1 MKKDKQ
7 KTQVK
12 ADRKKAE
19 KVIKATLIAELTTV
33 ASKFAEPSKKL
44 KKLIEKTASTFA
56 KEINKNIKP
65 TEKAATDNNVETA
78 SVATPVKVSKPR
90 TTKKTEKETAE

>member
-7 KTQVK
+7 KAQIK

-19 KVIKATLIAELTTV
+19 KVIKATLITELTTV

-44 KKLIEKTASTFA
+44 KKLIEKTASAFA

-65 TEKAATDNNVETA
+65 TEKAKPDQTVETA
-78 SVATPVKVSKPR
+78 PVATPAKVSKAR
-90 TTKKTEKETAE
+90 ATKKTEKETAE

>member
-7 KTQVK
+7 KAQVK

-19 KVIKATLIAELTTV
+19 KVIKATLITELTTL

-44 KKLIEKTASTFA
+44 KKLIEKSASAFA

-65 TEKAATDNNVETA
+65 AEKVATEKPVETTET
-78 SVATPVKVSKPR
+78 ATPAKVSKPR
-90 TTKKTEKETAE
+90 AAKKTEKETAK

>member
-7 KTQVK
+7 KAQIK

-19 KVIKATLIAELTTV
+19 KVLKATLITELTAL

-44 KKLIEKTASTFA
+44 KKLIEKTATAFA

-65 TEKAATDNNVETA
+65 TEKAKPDQTVETVP
-78 SVATPVKVSKPR
+78 VAAPAKVSRPR
-90 TTKKTEKETAE
+90 ATKKTEKETTE

>member
-7 KTQVK
+7 KAQIK
-12 ADRKKAE
+12 AERKKAE
-19 KVIKATLIAELTTV
+19 KIIKATLIAELTTV

-44 KKLIEKTASTFA
+44 KKLIEKTASAFA

-65 TEKAATDNNVETA
+65 VEKVAPEKQAETTAAA
-78 SVATPVKVSKPR
+78 APAKVSKPR
-90 TTKKTEKETAE
+90 TTQKTEKEATK

>member
-7 KTQVK
+7 KAQIK

-19 KVIKATLIAELTTV
+19 KVIKATLITELTTV

-44 KKLIEKTASTFA
+44 KKLIEKAASAFA

-65 TEKAATDNNVETA
+65 VEKVTTEKPAETA
-78 SVATPVKVSKPR
+78 PVAAAVKVSKPR
-90 TTKKTEKETAE
+90 ATQKTEKGATK